1 MAPEIVIEWPEGDKR
16 YPMPSSYTY
25 REIGKIKTLTGIRSA
40 EIEDA
45 LLAGDTDVVLAIAQ
59 IAAERS
65 GDAAPITA
73 LELLDFGAIRIV
85 DDEVDPTQAGE
96 EAAPDAGDGPQTIPA
111 TGGIQSSSASTES
124 SPE

>member
-1 MAPEIVIEWPEGDKR
+1 MPPEIVIEWPEGPKR
-16 YPMPSSYTY
+16 YPMPTSYTY

-73 LELLDFGAIRIV
+73 LEVLDFGAIRIV
-85 DDEVDPTQAGE
+85 DDEVDPTQAGPE
-96 EAAPDAGDGPQTIPA
+96 TAADAGDAPQTTPA
-111 TGGIQSSSASTES
+111 TGGIPSSSESMES